1 MRWVVAACLI
11 VIAAVTAVKLGRR
24 AQNWNDELALR
35 SPLADVPPIIDDPH
49 TPRLTGRVVMIVID
63 GLGIDESHLPFLDEL
78 RARGAAT
85 VAEVP
90 YPTISRPNYVT
101 LLSGVPPPDSGV
113 RANRVPFPVAVD
125 SVMDRV
131 RAAGLRVATAS
142 DYGVMPNLFARGT
155 KTLAIRWL
163 ESPAAHG
170 TRIIAPPGVTWP
182 VDEAIRA
189 SSLEDL
195 APVIAALGSDD
206 AATGFA
212 FVPVLVLDVDRA
224 GHAHGIGPEYRA
236 AARAVDDML
245 RAAVSKLDL
254 TRSTV
259 IVVADHGH
267 VAAGGHGGPERE
279 VAHVPLILA
288 GKGIVPGAQAHGAR
302 SIDVAPT
309 IATLLGVSG
318 PGHAEGRALV
328 ELLDLDSGAYKTRT
342 VLDLRRAAAIG
353 EAMETA
359 RANAHRPDPMR
370 LAQVAVGLLAL
381 AALGVWLAR
390 RGAVILPR
398 ATGVAGVAGF
408 ALMLVA
414 MMVVTRGHASPS
426 YVPSLARTIELGTIG
441 VVVSVVVQVT
451 AGWLATRRSV
461 DRLAAANGIA
471 LVGLGVVLAI
481 RFLVRAW
488 FFKPFVVVP
497 SPFWFVAIPTI
508 DLATATC
515 AASTALSLAI
525 AMLRSR
531 TRPSTWPA
539 GEVVP
544 ASPPT

>member
-1 MRWVVAACLI
+1 MRFVVAACLI
-11 VIAAVTAVKLGRR
+11 VVAGVTAIKLGRR

-35 SPLADVPPIIDDPH
+35 SPLAEVSPIVDDPQ

-78 RARGAAT
+78 RARGAST

-101 LLSGVPPPDSGV
+101 LLTGVPPADSGV
-113 RANRVPFPVAVD
+113 RANRVPFPVGLD
-125 SVMDRV
+125 TVMDRV
-131 RAAGLRVATAS
+131 RAAQLRVASAS
-142 DYGVMPNLFARGT
+142 DFGVMPNLFARGS
-155 KTLAIRWL
+155 KTLSIGWL

-170 TRIIAPPGVTWP
+170 TRITAPPGITWP
-182 VDEAIRA
+182 VDEAIRTR
-189 SSLEDL
+189 SLEDL

-206 AATGFA
+206 AAAGFA

-236 AARAVDDML
+236 AATAVDNML
-245 RAAVSKLDL
+245 RTAFGHLDL
-254 TRSTV
+254 TRTTV

-267 VAAGGHGGPERE
+267 VAPGGHGGPERE

-288 GKGIVPGAQAHGAR
+288 GKGILPGAKAHGAR

-309 IATLLGVSG
+309 IAALLGVPG

-328 ELLDLDSGAYKTRT
+328 ELLDLDSAAYKTRT
-342 VLDLRRAAAIG
+342 VFDLRRAAEMG
-353 EAMETA
+353 RVMEAA
-359 RANAHRPDPMR
+359 RAAASRPDPLR

-381 AALGVWLAR
+381 AALGFWLSRRRALLLP
-390 RGAVILPR
+390 RGA
-398 ATGVAGVAGF
+398 VAGVAGF

-414 MMVVTRGHASPS
+414 MIVVTRGHASPS

-441 VVVSVVVQVT
+441 IVISIAVQVG
-451 AGWLATRRSV
+451 ASWLAIRRAA
-461 DRLAAANGIA
+461 DRLAAANGLA
-471 LVGLGVVLAI
+471 LAGFGLALAL

-515 AASTALSLAI
+515 AVATAISLAL
-525 AMLRSR
+525 AVATSLR
-531 TRPSTWPA
+531 
-539 GEVVP
+539 
-544 ASPPT
+544 ASATA

>member
-1 MRWVVAACLI
+1 MRLVVAACLI
-11 VIAAVTAVKLGRR
+11 VVAALTAVKLGRR

-35 SPLADVPPIIDDPH
+35 SPLADVPPVLDDPH
-49 TPRLTGRVVMIVID
+49 TPRLTGRVVLIVID

-78 RARGAAT
+78 RARGAST

-101 LLSGVPPPDSGV
+101 LLSGVPPADSGV
-113 RANRVPFPVAVD
+113 RANRVPFPVEVD
-125 SVMDRV
+125 TVMDRV
-131 RAAGLRVATAS
+131 RAVGLRVATAS
-142 DYGVMPNLFARGT
+142 DYGMMPNLFARGS
-155 KTLAIRWL
+155 KTLAIKWL

-170 TRIIAPPGVTWP
+170 TRITAPQGITWP
-182 VDEAIRA
+182 VDDAVRA

-195 APVIAALGSDD
+195 TWLIAALGSD
-206 AATGFA
+206 AAVTGFG

-224 GHAHGIGPEYRA
+224 GHAHGIGPEYRDA
-236 AARAVDDML
+236 AAKVDNMIRGAV
-245 RAAVSKLDL
+245 AQLDL

-267 VAAGGHGGPERE
+267 VAPGGHGGPERE

-288 GKGIVPGAQAHGAR
+288 GKGILPGAQTHGAR

-309 IATLLGVSG
+309 IAALLGVPG

-328 ELLDLDSGAYKTRT
+328 DLLDLDSGAYKRRT
-342 VLDLRRAAAIG
+342 VSDLERVATIHAA
-353 EAMETA
+353 MDVA
-359 RANAHRPDPMR
+359 RDGASRPDPMR
-370 LAQVAVGLLAL
+370 IAQVAVGVLAL
-381 AALGVWLAR
+381 IGLWWWLAGR
-390 RGAVILPR
+390 RAVAWSR
-398 ATGVAGVAGF
+398 AAPVGVLGF

-414 MMVVTRGHASPS
+414 MIVVTRGHASPS

-441 VVVSVVVQVT
+441 VVISVVVQIV
-451 AGWLATRRSV
+451 ASWLATRRAS
-461 DRLAAANGIA
+461 DRLAAANGLA
-471 LVGLGVVLAI
+471 LVGLGSVLAV

-515 AASTALSLAI
+515 AIATAIFLAI
-525 AMLRSR
+525 AVIRR
-531 TRPSTWPA
+531 
-539 GEVVP
+539 
-544 ASPPT
+544 